1 MDFKSM
7 KRKELQRLCKKHKI
21 PANLSNLEI
30 ADKLTEIFKQNENP
44 SIQGK
49 IDGEGDICSENES
62 TSVDVNRKVKKVR
75 FSPDHELIEFTKSR
89 SPKRR
94 STRFLKSIGDG
105 GLHVGNVDSGKL
117 NDGIVGVTG
126 RTTRSRGSKLMEDK
140 VNEKTKKK
148 IDTVSATENLD
159 NCQLRESDVRS
170 TGRVTRLRGKA
181 VVEGVENASKRGT
194 KRAKDEDVS
203 EKKSLDSADEKNL
216 IEEIVGNPGRLTRS
230 RRQKLTEAS
239 MKTGNEVTEVVE
251 NIDEVALVVT
261 RNSRR
266 KRGVVGG
273 EKLATGAGQSVK
285 SNEKG
290 LEEILKSDEIE
301 RLHVVVEPQI
311 SLRRSKRN
319 GNGNGDPAVIN
330 GDSKQNEKVG
340 SKGLKDITRSKVDV
354 DRIVQVEEPT
364 ELEAR
369 KSNRRKN
376 ATELHENQGNGEVKI
391 ENNRRY
397 PLRGSVKELVVADEV
412 SKDGKKV
419 RKPTV
424 ATRWTSRSNFLVSTN
439 ENIDT
444 DAAAEN
450 FETGERVS
458 KPCRLKRRG
467 SAVLRNTRRSGRI
480 ASNDRRVVVLEESE
494 EDSFS
499 HDKIEARKR
508 KSGPTSGGDVK
519 KTKNY
524 PGSLTQSMN
533 ENQSEI
539 AVVPAAAV
547 GEVSGQS
554 RPSSRLKEPY
564 MDDTSYQGVLETDES
579 LHVDAQLSEG
589 AESTS
594 NEKSSKSVISDVGPT
609 SSREEQ
615 DLSIEDTAAA
625 RADMDLIDGNELENV
640 GENAAS
646 RIGDETGAL
655 NVAEAEVEGIS
666 VQENLEIIETRQ
678 ANVISLPIAFDHND
692 VDNLEASKLMFDN
705 NENDTSPKSGEVGI
719 LESCEGRVD
728 STESKSALQ
737 LKEPSSGKLRR
748 VEGDS
753 IAEGDETFLPN
764 GIELKLA
771 ETEIKKPVVASDK
784 QGVCNDS
791 LAVASIAVCENSI
804 ENNPDRGLEVDYS
817 SEKDE
822 ARSDKSMPDQD
833 GSSEVHKSKCGDED
847 GKLNES
853 DIFGAVRTAQDG
865 ENADEVSDEQGIF
878 HDSLLV
884 EPAIA
889 SYCAKIRDEA
899 DKIDEG
905 HEAYV
910 LEDIQSELPEIEE
923 GGSCDEVKGG
933 SSVQD
938 TSPSKPDSVFDT
950 QGSVP
955 KISNICDV
963 HRETGPTADTIQE
976 KEVDG
981 AQSHIPGDEP
991 VEKTVNDGENDNRAD
1006 NFTVNFTYEQE
1017 KPTSPLALP
1026 TATANIIQGQETSVC
1041 ASEMETNGKEE
1052 NNLVVAGS
1060 DSDKDDNDREDCKDA
1075 RIAEA
1080 EMSTDRSISEIGNES
1095 TPELKLEDTD
1105 ANCVEGKEDLADARV
1120 ADVEISV
1127 NCTIGKMGVE
1137 SLTELKF
1144 QETVEAENQCKNQS
1158 WDNDA
1163 DSNHSWTELELNNLF
1178 GATVDSV
1185 TPTGPN
1191 DTSYQETEVE
1201 NPMVSMN
1208 KSITEKEKEMEGETG
1223 FECDWGEDQL
1233 KLLFATPIKSL
1244 ELLNAST
1251 AVISEASAEQ
1261 LNDDIRAS
1269 LGETNF
1275 TPETNKKEQIEKT
1288 IISSSGSMK
1297 NSDELE
1303 GSRDML
1309 IDTDLPEDIRLE
1321 SGVYVEGETA
1331 QRGDGTFEL
1340 SDVDFEKSNVLEN
1353 SHLLTACNEVVNIS
1367 TETSMP
1373 TYASPL
1379 NEKVAKT
1386 GRFEDRNDETEKG
1399 TSFSHLPK
1407 FSDDDDVMCNETG
1420 TNNPNVD
1427 SIVPTAEKRSSFC
1440 GAESDAFTNSAM
1452 RLLFGDNENVD
1463 VEKFDL
1469 EVDHV
1474 KNNKELRLEGEVV
1487 ESNNIHTVQDIPAPE
1502 CNEILKESDVANT
1515 VKEYIDSESSLSA
1528 ELDDSCGT
1536 THIDEKTTCENAALS
1551 KSEDENDNSSVKS
1564 LETETEKPAL
1574 GFSTCVDLLVEGSTG
1589 DRALDATE
1597 KKNAR
1602 TILIHGTPAKVSKMA
1617 YMKENAP
1624 IHKTSNVVGDF
1635 TTARPAKRK
1644 ALEDVQWK

>member
-7 KRKELQRLCKKHKI
+7 KRKELQGLCKKHGI

-30 ADKLTEIFKQNENP
+30 VDKLTEFFKQNENP

-49 IDGEGDICSENES
+49 IEGEGEICSETES

-94 STRFLKSIGDG
+94 SKRFSKSSGDVS
-105 GLHVGNVDSGKL
+105 LHVGNVDKL
-117 NDGIVGVTG
+117 KDGIVGVTG

-140 VNEKTKKK
+140 VNEKKE
-148 IDTVSATENLD
+148 IDDVSATD
-159 NCQLRESDVRS
+159 
-170 TGRVTRLRGKA
+170 RVTRLRGKS
-181 VVEGVENASKRGT
+181 VGEGVENTSKRGT
-194 KRAKDEDVS
+194 KRAKDEDVR
-203 EKKSLDSADEKNL
+203 EKKSSDSADEKNL
-216 IEEIVGNPGRLTRS
+216 IEDIVGNPGRVTRS
-230 RRQKLTEAS
+230 RRQKLMEAS
-239 MKTGNEVTEVVE
+239 MKTDNEVTEVAK
-251 NIDEVALVVT
+251 NINEVALVRAEIDENRVVT
-261 RNSRR
+261 RNSLR
-266 KRGVVGG
+266 KRGVVGEG
-273 EKLATGAGQSVK
+273 KLASGAGQSLK
-285 SNEKG
+285 RNGKG
-290 LEEILKSDEIE
+290 LEEVPKSDEIE
-301 RLHVVVEPQI
+301 RSDVVDEPRI
-311 SLRRSKRN
+311 FLRRSKRN
-319 GNGNGDPAVIN
+319 GNGNGDSAVIN

-340 SKGLKDITRSKVDV
+340 SKGLKDISRSEVDV
-354 DRIVQVEEPT
+354 DGRLVVQVEEPT
-364 ELEAR
+364 KLEPR

-376 ATELHENQGNGEVKI
+376 ATESNENQGNGELKAK
-391 ENNRRY
+391 NKRKY

-424 ATRWTSRSNFLVSTN
+424 ATKWTSRSNFLVSTN

-444 DAAAEN
+444 DAAVEN
-450 FETGERVS
+450 FETGKRLS

-499 HDKIEARKR
+499 HHKIEARKR
-508 KSGPTSGGDVK
+508 KSGPTSGSDVK
-519 KTKNY
+519 KTK
-524 PGSLTQSMN
+524 

-539 AVVPAAAV
+539 AAAPAAAI

-564 MDDTSYQGVLETDES
+564 MDDTSYQGVLDTEEL

-594 NEKSSKSVISDVGPT
+594 NEKSSKNVTSDVGPT
-609 SSREEQ
+609 SSRERQ
-615 DLSIEDTAAA
+615 DLSIEDTAA
-625 RADMDLIDGNELENV
+625 RADMDLIDGNEFENL

-655 NVAEAEVEGIS
+655 NVAETEVEGIP

-678 ANVISLPIAFDHND
+678 ANVISLPIAIDHND
-692 VDNLEASKLMFDN
+692 VDHLEASKIIFDN
-705 NENDTSPKSGEVGI
+705 NKNDTSPKSGEVGI

-833 GSSEVHKSKCGDED
+833 GSSEVYKSKCGDED
-847 GKLNES
+847 GKLDES
-853 DIFGAVRTAQDG
+853 DMFVAVRTAQDG
-865 ENADEVSDEQGIF
+865 ENAVEVSDEQGIF

-950 QGSVP
+950 QGSGP
-955 KISNICDV
+955 TISNICDV

-1006 NFTVNFTYEQE
+1006 DVTANFTYEQE
-1017 KPTSPLALP
+1017 KPRSPLALP
-1026 TATANIIQGQETSVC
+1026 TATENIIQGEEISVC

-1060 DSDKDDNDREDCKDA
+1060 DSDKDDNDKEDCKDA
-1075 RIAEA
+1075 CIAEA
-1080 EMSTDRSISEIGNES
+1080 EISTDRSISEIGNES

-1105 ANCVEGKEDLADARV
+1105 ANCVEDREDLADARV

-1127 NCTIGKMGVE
+1127 NCTIGKIGVE

-1144 QETVEAENQCKNQS
+1144 QDTVEAENQCKNQS
-1158 WDNDA
+1158 WDNDV
-1163 DSNHSWTELELNNLF
+1163 DSNHSWTELEFNNLF

-1191 DTSYQETEVE
+1191 DTSYQETEVQ

-1223 FECDWGEDQL
+1223 IESDWGDQL

-1244 ELLNAST
+1244 EPLNAST

-1261 LNDDIRAS
+1261 LNDDICAS

-1288 IISSSGSMK
+1288 VISSSGSMK

-1321 SGVYVEGETA
+1321 SGVYLEGETA

-1340 SDVDFEKSNVLEN
+1340 SDVDFEN
-1353 SHLLTACNEVVNIS
+1353 SHIRTACNEDVNIS

-1373 TYASPL
+1373 TYGSPL
-1379 NEKVAKT
+1379 NEEVAKT
-1386 GRFEDRNDETEKG
+1386 GRFEDQKDEAEKG
-1399 TSFSHLPK
+1399 TSLSHLPK
-1407 FSDDDDVMCNETG
+1407 FSDDDDVTCNETG
-1420 TNNPNVD
+1420 TNNQNVD

-1463 VEKFDL
+1463 VEKFDS
-1469 EVDHV
+1469 EVDHEN
-1474 KNNKELRLEGEVV
+1474 NNKELRLEGEAV
-1487 ESNNIHTVQDIPAPE
+1487 ESNNIHTVQDIPA
-1502 CNEILKESDVANT
+1502 T
-1515 VKEYIDSESSLSA
+1515 ESSVSA

-1536 THIDEKTTCENAALS
+1536 TFLIDVLPHIVEKTTCENAALS
-1551 KSEDENDNSSVKS
+1551 KSEDENNNSSVKS
-1564 LETETEKPAL
+1564 LETATEKPAL
-1574 GFSTCVDLLVEGSTG
+1574 GSSTCVDLLVEGSTG

-1617 YMKENAP
+1617 DMKENAP
-1624 IHKTSNVVGDF
+1624 MHKTSNVVGDF

>member
-49 IDGEGDICSENES
+49 IEGEGEICSETES

-94 STRFLKSIGDG
+94 SRRCSKSIGEG

-117 NDGIVGVTG
+117 NNGIVGVAG

-140 VNEKTKKK
+140 VNEKTKK
-148 IDTVSATENLD
+148 IDTVSATDNLD
-159 NCQLRESDVRS
+159 NGQLRESDVCS

-194 KRAKDEDVS
+194 KRAKDEDVRD
-203 EKKSLDSADEKNL
+203 KKSSDSADEKNL
-216 IEEIVGNPGRLTRS
+216 IEEIVGIPGRLTRS
-230 RRQKLTEAS
+230 RRQKLMEAS
-239 MKTGNEVTEVVE
+239 TKTENEVIEVVK
-251 NIDEVALVVT
+251 NIDDVALVSAEIDENRVVT
-261 RNSRR
+261 RNSLR
-266 KRGVVGG
+266 KRGAV
-273 EKLATGAGQSVK
+273 GAGQSLK
-285 SNEKG
+285 RNGKG
-290 LEEILKSDEIE
+290 LEKVPKSDEIE

-311 SLRRSKRN
+311 LLRRSKRN
-319 GNGNGDPAVIN
+319 VNGNV
-330 GDSKQNEKVG
+330 DSKQNEKVG
-340 SKGLKDITRSKVDV
+340 SKGLKDISGSKVDV
-354 DRIVQVEEPT
+354 DRTVVVQVEEPT
-364 ELEAR
+364 ELELR
-369 KSNRRKN
+369 KSNKRKN
-376 ATELHENQGNGEVKI
+376 ATESHENQVNGELKA
-391 ENNRRY
+391 ENKKRY
-397 PLRGSVKELVVADEV
+397 PLRGLVKELVVSDGV

-444 DAAAEN
+444 DAALEN
-450 FETGERVS
+450 FETGKRAS

-467 SAVLRNTRRSGRI
+467 SGVLRITRRSGRI

-508 KSGPTSGGDVK
+508 KSGPTSEGDVK

-524 PGSLTQSMN
+524 PGSLTPSMK
-533 ENQSEI
+533 ENQSGI
-539 AVVPAAAV
+539 GVAPAAAT

-564 MDDTSYQGVLETDES
+564 MDDTSYQGVLETEES

-594 NEKSSKSVISDVGPT
+594 NEKSSKNITSDVGPT
-609 SSREEQ
+609 SSRERQ

-625 RADMDLIDGNELENV
+625 RADTDLTDGNELENL

-646 RIGDETGAL
+646 RIGDQTDAL
-655 NVAEAEVEGIS
+655 NVVEAEVEGIS
-666 VQENLEIIETRQ
+666 VQENLEIVETRQ

-692 VDNLEASKLMFDN
+692 LDNLEASKIISDN
-705 NENDTSPKSGEVGI
+705 NKNDTSPKSGEVGI
-719 LESCEGRVD
+719 LESCERRVD

-737 LKEPSSGKLRR
+737 LKEASSGKLRMG
-748 VEGDS
+748 EGDS
-753 IAEGDETFLPN
+753 TAERDETSSPN
-764 GIELKLA
+764 GIESKLA
-771 ETEIKKPVVASDK
+771 ETEVKKSVMASDK
-784 QGVCNDS
+784 KGVCNDS
-791 LAVASIAVCENSI
+791 LAVASIAICDNSI
-804 ENNPDRGLEVDYS
+804 ENNPDRCLEVDYS

-822 ARSDKSMPDQD
+822 ARTDRSMPDQD
-833 GSSEVHKSKCGDED
+833 GSSDVHKSKGGDED
-847 GKLNES
+847 GKLGES
-853 DIFGAVRTAQDG
+853 DLFGAVRTAQDG
-865 ENADEVSDEQGIF
+865 EIFSDEKSVKVSDEQGIF

-889 SYCAKIRDEA
+889 SDCVGIRDEA

-923 GGSCDEVKGG
+923 GASCDEVKGG

-955 KISNICDV
+955 TISNACD
-963 HRETGPTADTIQE
+963 ETAPTANTIQE

-991 VEKTVNDGENDNRAD
+991 VEKTVNEGENDNPAD
-1006 NFTVNFTYEQE
+1006 DLTVNFTYERE
-1017 KPTSPLALP
+1017 KPTSPLAQP
-1026 TATANIIQGQETSVC
+1026 TVTANIIRGQETLVC
-1041 ASEMETNGKEE
+1041 ASEMETNGNEE
-1052 NNLVVAGS
+1052 TNLVVAGS
-1060 DSDKDDNDREDCKDA
+1060 DSNKDDNDAICGEDKEDCKDA
-1075 RIAEA
+1075 HIAEA
-1080 EMSTDRSISEIGNES
+1080 EISTDSGISKLGNES
-1095 TPELKLEDTD
+1095 TPELKLEDTVS
-1105 ANCVEGKEDLADARV
+1105 NCVEDKEDLADARV
-1120 ADVEISV
+1120 ADVEIPV
-1127 NCTIGKMGVE
+1127 NCTIGKMEVE
-1137 SLTELKF
+1137 SPSELKF
-1144 QETVEAENQCKNQS
+1144 QDSVETENLCKNQS

-1163 DSNHSWTELELNNLF
+1163 DSNHSWTELKLNNLF
-1178 GATVDSV
+1178 GVTVDSA
-1185 TPTGPN
+1185 TPIELN
-1191 DTSYQETEVE
+1191 DTSNQGTDVD
-1201 NPMVSMN
+1201 NAIVSKN

-1223 FECDWGEDQL
+1223 IECDWGDQL

-1244 ELLNAST
+1244 EPLNAST

-1261 LNDDIRAS
+1261 LNDDICAS
-1269 LGETNF
+1269 LRETNF
-1275 TPETNKKEQIEKT
+1275 TPETNKKEKLEKN

-1303 GSRDML
+1303 GRRDML

-1321 SGVYVEGETA
+1321 SGVYLEGETA
-1331 QRGDGTFEL
+1331 QRSDGTFEL
-1340 SDVDFEKSNVLEN
+1340 SDVDFEKS
-1353 SHLLTACNEVVNIS
+1353 HLRTACNEDVNIS

-1373 TYASPL
+1373 TYAIPL

-1386 GRFEDRNDETEKG
+1386 DKFDDQKDETEKG
-1399 TSFSHLPK
+1399 TSFSHIPK
-1407 FSDDDDVMCNETG
+1407 YSDDDDVTCKETG

-1469 EVDHV
+1469 EVDHE
-1474 KNNKELRLEGEVV
+1474 KNNKELCLEGEVV

-1536 THIDEKTTCENAALS
+1536 TYIDEKTTCENAALS

-1564 LETETEKPAL
+1564 LETATEKPAL
-1574 GFSTCVDLLVEGSTG
+1574 GSSTCVDLLVEGSTG

-1602 TILIHGTPAKVSKMA
+1602 TILIHGTPAKVSKVA
-1617 YMKENAP
+1617 DMKENAP
-1624 IHKTSNVVGDF
+1624 MHKTSNVVGDF

-1644 ALEDVQWK
+1644 ALEDVQWR

>member
-7 KRKELQRLCKKHKI
+7 KRKELQGLCKKHKI

-30 ADKLTEIFKQNENP
+30 VDKLTEFFKQNENP

-49 IDGEGDICSENES
+49 REGEGEICSETES

-94 STRFLKSIGDG
+94 SMRCSKSIGDG

-117 NDGIVGVTG
+117 NNGIVGVTG
-126 RTTRSRGSKLMEDK
+126 RTTRSRGSKLTEDK
-140 VNEKTKKK
+140 VNEKTKE
-148 IDTVSATENLD
+148 IDNG
-159 NCQLRESDVRS
+159 QLRESDVRS

-181 VVEGVENASKRGT
+181 VVEGVENTSKRGT
-194 KRAKDEDVS
+194 KRAKDKDVR
-203 EKKSLDSADEKNL
+203 EKKSSDSADEKNL

-230 RRQKLTEAS
+230 RRQKLMEAS
-239 MKTGNEVTEVVE
+239 MKTGNEVTEVAK
-251 NIDEVALVVT
+251 NIDEVALVRAEIDENRVVT
-261 RNSRR
+261 RNSLR
-266 KRGVVGG
+266 KRGVVGEG
-273 EKLATGAGQSVK
+273 KLASGAGQSLK
-285 SNEKG
+285 RNGKG
-290 LEEILKSDEIE
+290 LEEFPKSDEIE
-301 RLHVVVEPQI
+301 RSDVVDEPRI
-311 SLRRSKRN
+311 LLRRSKRN
-319 GNGNGDPAVIN
+319 GNGNGDSAVIN

-340 SKGLKDITRSKVDV
+340 SKGLKDISGSKVDV
-354 DRIVQVEEPT
+354 DRRVVVRAEEPT
-364 ELEAR
+364 ELELW

-376 ATELHENQGNGEVKI
+376 ATESNENQ
-391 ENNRRY
+391 ENNELKAENKRRY
-397 PLRGSVKELVVADEV
+397 PLRGSVKELVVADGV

-467 SAVLRNTRRSGRI
+467 STVLRNTRRSGRI

-524 PGSLTQSMN
+524 PSSLTQSMN

-539 AVVPAAAV
+539 AVAPAAAI
-547 GEVSGQS
+547 GEVSGET

-564 MDDTSYQGVLETDES
+564 MDDTSYQGVLETEES

-594 NEKSSKSVISDVGPT
+594 NEKSSKTVTSDVGPT
-609 SSREEQ
+609 SSREKQ

-625 RADMDLIDGNELENV
+625 RADMDLIDGNELENL

-646 RIGDETGAL
+646 RIGDQTAAL
-655 NVAEAEVEGIS
+655 NVVEAEVGGIS
-666 VQENLEIIETRQ
+666 VQENLETIETRQ
-678 ANVISLPIAFDHND
+678 ANVISLPIAFDHDD
-692 VDNLEASKLMFDN
+692 VDHLEASKIIFDN
-705 NENDTSPKSGEVGI
+705 TKNDTSPKSGEVVI

-728 STESKSALQ
+728 STESKSELQ
-737 LKEPSSGKLRR
+737 LKGPSSGKLRR

-753 IAEGDETFLPN
+753 TAEGDETSSPN
-764 GIELKLA
+764 GVESMLA
-771 ETEIKKPVVASDK
+771 ETEVKKSVMASDN
-784 QGVCNDS
+784 QGMCNDS
-791 LAVASIAVCENSI
+791 VAVASIAICENSI

-822 ARSDKSMPDQD
+822 AHIDKSMPDQD

-847 GKLNES
+847 GKLGES
-853 DIFGAVRTAQDG
+853 DLFGAVRTAQDG
-865 ENADEVSDEQGIF
+865 EIENSVEVSDEQGIF

-884 EPAIA
+884 EPAKE
-889 SYCAKIRDEA
+889 SNCVEIRDEA

-910 LEDIQSELPEIEE
+910 LEDIPSELAEIEE
-923 GGSCDEVKGG
+923 GASCDKVKGC

-955 KISNICDV
+955 TISNTCEA
-963 HRETGPTADTIQE
+963 HRETGPTAVTIQE

-981 AQSHIPGDEP
+981 AQSHLP
-991 VEKTVNDGENDNRAD
+991 VDKTVNDGEHDNRAD
-1006 NFTVNFTYEQE
+1006 DVTANYIYEQE
-1017 KPTSPLALP
+1017 KPTSPLAQP
-1026 TATANIIQGQETSVC
+1026 TATANIIQGQETSVS
-1041 ASEMETNGKEE
+1041 ASEIETNGNEE
-1052 NNLVVAGS
+1052 TDLVVAGS
-1060 DSDKDDNDREDCKDA
+1060 DSDKDDNDAICGEDKEDA

-1080 EMSTDRSISEIGNES
+1080 EISADRSISEIGNES

-1105 ANCVEGKEDLADARV
+1105 ANCVEDKEDLADARV

-1127 NCTIGKMGVE
+1127 NCSTGKMGVE
-1137 SLTELKF
+1137 SPSELNF
-1144 QETVEAENQCKNQS
+1144 QDTVETENQCKNQI
-1158 WDNDA
+1158 WDYDA
-1163 DSNHSWTELELNNLF
+1163 DSNHSWTEIELNNLF

-1191 DTSYQETEVE
+1191 DTSYEGTDVQ
-1201 NPMVSMN
+1201 NPIVSVN
-1208 KSITEKEKEMEGETG
+1208 KSITGKENEMDGETG
-1223 FECDWGEDQL
+1223 IECDWGEDQL

-1244 ELLNAST
+1244 EPSNAPT

-1261 LNDDIRAS
+1261 LNDDVRAS
-1269 LGETNF
+1269 LRETNF
-1275 TPETNKKEQIEKT
+1275 SLDTNKKEQIEKN

-1303 GSRDML
+1303 GSRDIL

-1321 SGVYVEGETA
+1321 SGVHLEGETA
-1331 QRGDGTFEL
+1331 QRSDGTFEL
-1340 SDVDFEKSNVLEN
+1340 SDVDFEN
-1353 SHLLTACNEVVNIS
+1353 SQRQCLLT

-1373 TYASPL
+1373 TYASPV
-1379 NEKVAKT
+1379 NEEVAKT
-1386 GRFEDRNDETEKG
+1386 GRFVDRNDETEKG
-1399 TSFSHLPK
+1399 ISLSHLPK
-1407 FSDDDDVMCNETG
+1407 FSDDDDVTCNKTG
-1420 TNNPNVD
+1420 TNNENVD
-1427 SIVPTAEKRSSFC
+1427 NIVPTAEKRSSFG

-1469 EVDHV
+1469 EVDHE
-1474 KNNKELRLEGEVV
+1474 KNNEELRLEGEVV
-1487 ESNNIHTVQDIPAPE
+1487 ESNNIHTVQDIPATE

-1528 ELDDSCGT
+1528 NLDDSCGT

-1551 KSEDENDNSSVKS
+1551 KSGDENDSSSVKS

-1574 GFSTCVDLLVEGSTG
+1574 GSSTCVDLLVEGSTG
-1589 DRALDATE
+1589 DRALDETE

-1617 YMKENAP
+1617 DMKENAP
-1624 IHKTSNVVGDF
+1624 IHKISNVVGDF